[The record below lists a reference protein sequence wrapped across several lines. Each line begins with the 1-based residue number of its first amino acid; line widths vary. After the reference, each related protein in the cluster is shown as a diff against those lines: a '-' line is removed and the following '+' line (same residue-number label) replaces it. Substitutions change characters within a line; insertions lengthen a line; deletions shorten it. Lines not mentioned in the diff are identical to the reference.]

1 MAMEEAPSVD
11 LTKTEDSFKPYPTD
25 ALLSN
30 ASVDWAGLYLQYHR
44 QPSHEMVEH
53 SCRQHRIII
62 HDRTLPSP
70 MIEAVEELS
79 QPSQVAP
86 GMITVLPAGARNWA
100 YWQAEH
106 QFAVLAFEPL
116 LLAQHLTQITD
127 REDVQL
133 IPTLSRPD
141 PLIHSIGL
149 ALKLELESN
158 GTGGRLYVDAMMTA
172 LMAHLIRYY
181 SARTP
186 SCFHEQNS
194 ALPMVAGGL
203 SKRRLQQVVEY
214 MNNHLDQDL
223 TLPEL
228 AAVVHMSPS
237 YFSSSFKQST
247 GFSPHQY
254 LIRRR
259 IERAKQ
265 LLLQNELSIA
275 DVAHRLGFAHQ
286 SHLSRHF
293 KRLVGVTPKAFLE
306 SQ

>member
-1 MAMEEAPSVD
+1 MVIEAV
-11 LTKTEDSFKPYPTD
+11 LRVNLAEQEDSCGIYPYD
-25 ALLSN
+25 ALLSS
-30 ASVDWAGLYLQYHR
+30 ASTSWDGLYLQYHR
-44 QPSHEMVEH
+44 QPPHEIVEH

-79 QPSQVAP
+79 QPSQVTP
-86 GMITVLPAGARNWA
+86 GTITVLPAGARNWA

-116 LLAQHLTQITD
+116 LFTQHLAHITD
-127 REDVQL
+127 RENVQL

-141 PLIHSIGL
+141 SLIHSIGL

-158 GTGGRLYVDAMMTA
+158 GIDGRLYVDAMTAA
-172 LMAHLIRYY
+172 LMAHLVRHY
-181 SARTP
+181 SVHNP
-186 SCFHEQNS
+186 V
-194 ALPMVAGGL
+194 LPTVSSGL
-203 SKRRLQQVVEY
+203 SKRKLQQVVDY
-214 MNNHLDQDL
+214 MNDYLDQDL

-228 AAVVHMSPS
+228 AAVVHMSAS

-254 LIRRR
+254 LIRCR